1 MGFVLRRDLLLA
13 TDNAR
18 ARLESLPGSSLCV
31 FTQHVPVVGSGPP
44 PIKLRKIVDLA
55 PITITDQT
63 PMETVVD
70 MFRKLGLRQTLVTHN
85 GRLLGIITKKD
96 VLRLISCIFYYLFYM
111 SNLPGISNT
120 WTMTIL
126 KLFSS
131 TETCRQFWE
140 HLALVFCGGMS
151 WHVFRSVWD
160 AF

>member
-1 MGFVLRRDLLLA
+1 MLRRDLLLA
-13 TDNAR
+13 TENAR
-18 ARLESLPGSSLCV
+18 ARLESLPSSSLCV

-96 VLRLISCIFYYLFYM
+96 VLRFLNFLDNYL
-111 SNLPGISNT
+111 
-120 WTMTIL
+120 
-126 KLFSS
+126 
-131 TETCRQFWE
+131 
-140 HLALVFCGGMS
+140 
-151 WHVFRSVWD
+151 
-160 AF
+160 

>member
-1 MGFVLRRDLLLA
+1 MLRRDLLLA

-96 VLRLISCIFYYLFYM
+96 VLRFEFS
-111 SNLPGISNT
+111 
-120 WTMTIL
+120 
-126 KLFSS
+126 FSS
-131 TETCRQFWE
+131 SLFFLIFMKSLTIRF
-140 HLALVFCGGMS
+140 ALKANSEPV
-151 WHVFRSVWD
+151 
-160 AF
+160 